1 MKNLIFNPQAIWT
14 NAILLLRVWVGIIFI
29 VHGLSIFDQNSMQ
42 RFADTIESE
51 NIPFPNLSAWL
62 CKVSEFFGGV
72 CLVLGFLKRPACF
85 FLIID
90 MAVATFVVGKGEL
103 LQNGRTPFILLICCL
118 TILLST
124 QDKVSIDWL
133 IYKNKIKQTQ

>member
-1 MKNLIFNPQAIWT
+1 
-14 NAILLLRVWVGIIFI
+14 
-29 VHGLSIFDQNSMQ
+29 MQ